1 MSIAFE
7 KIFYV
12 FLRVNK
18 KGRPGLD
25 PLNGRRVKKL
35 LDSEISPHKNIIH
48 LCHIC
53 VKGDNKTSNYRTKVL

>member
-18 KGRPGLD
+18 KDRPGLD
-25 PLNGRRVKKL
+25 PLNGRRVKKPL
-35 LDSEISPHKNIIH
+35 GCETSPHNIIIH
-48 LCHIC
+48 LCHILSR
-53 VKGDNKTSNYRTKVL
+53 VNVGVVP